1 MTTQTPDSK
10 PRALIAMS
18 GGVDSSVAAWLMQQ
32 AGYDCTG
39 ITMRLTRNETLGQS
53 GFHTCC
59 SEKDIEDAAEV
70 AFAMDIPYEVLDFT
84 ADFREQII
92 EKFVRV
98 YEAGGTPNP
107 CIDCN
112 KYMKFR
118 HLLDWARAHGME
130 YVVTGHYARVEQDEA
145 TGRFLLKKGLDEGK
159 DQSYV
164 LYNLTQEQ
172 LAHIRLPLG
181 GLHKTEV
188 REIAEQHKFVN
199 ARKHDSQDICFVP
212 DGDYARFMEDFTG
225 KHYPVGDFLDESGR
239 VVGTHNGA
247 VRYTIGQRKGLGLAM
262 GAPVYVCGKDM
273 QANTVTVGPEEMLFD
288 RIVYA
293 DEVNWIAIPEL
304 TGPLRVTAR
313 TRYHQVEQAA
323 TVYPAE
329 CGWNLTS
336 PSAPL
341 RPVRPWCCIRAT
353 PCWAAA
359 PLREWKS
366 NKENKMQNQY
376 SRTQLLLGAE
386 AMEKLHNSRV
396 AVFGIGGVGGCTVE
410 ALARSGVGA
419 LDLID
424 DDKVCLT
431 NLNRQIIATR
441 STVGQ
446 YKVDVAAQ
454 RIHDIDPDIRVTT
467 HRCFFGPET
476 QDQFDFTQYD
486 YVVDAIDTVT
496 GKLALVMKCKEVG
509 TPIICSMGA
518 GNKMDP
524 TRFEVT
530 DIYKTSVC
538 PLAKVMRTECR
549 KRRIKHLKV
558 VYSKE
563 PAMTPIEDDDISCK
577 NHCICPPGTQR
588 KCTQRRSVPG
598 SNAFVP
604 SVAGLII
611 GGEVVKDL
619 VGFVPMKG

>member
-39 ITMRLTRNETLGQS
+39 ITMRLTRNEPLGQS
-53 GFHTCC
+53 GCHTCC

-112 KYMKFR
+112 KYMKVR

-225 KHYPVGDFLDESGR
+225 KHYPAGDFLDESGR

-247 VRYTIGQRKGLGLAM
+247 VRYTIGQRKGLGPAR

-329 CGWNLTS
+329 CGFRLEFDQ
-336 PSAPL
+336 PQRAP
-341 RPVRPWCCIRAT
+341 T
-353 PCWAAA
+353 PG
-359 PLREWKS
+359 
-366 NKENKMQNQY
+366 Q
-376 SRTQLLLGAE
+376 
-386 AMEKLHNSRV
+386 
-396 AVFGIGGVGGCTVE
+396 AVVLYQG
-410 ALARSGVGA
+410 
-419 LDLID
+419 
-424 DDKVCLT
+424 
-431 NLNRQIIATR
+431 
-441 STVGQ
+441 
-446 YKVDVAAQ
+446 
-454 RIHDIDPDIRVTT
+454 
-467 HRCFFGPET
+467 
-476 QDQFDFTQYD
+476 
-486 YVVDAIDTVT
+486 DTVL
-496 GKLALVMKCKEVG
+496 GGG
-509 TPIICSMGA
+509 TI
-518 GNKMDP
+518 
-524 TRFEVT
+524 TRVE
-530 DIYKTSVC
+530 K
-538 PLAKVMRTECR
+538 
-549 KRRIKHLKV
+549 
-558 VYSKE
+558 
-563 PAMTPIEDDDISCK
+563 
-577 NHCICPPGTQR
+577 
-588 KCTQRRSVPG
+588 
-598 SNAFVP
+598 
-604 SVAGLII
+604 
-611 GGEVVKDL
+611 
-619 VGFVPMKG
+619 